1 MEVNKIMFKP
11 EGVYVAM
18 LTPFDEN
25 GSIHEGELRRIVDFQ
40 IEGGVDGL
48 FPISSVGEFIHMG
61 REEKFRMMEII
72 VDQNNG
78 RVKITPG
85 VGSSNPAESIILAQ
99 KAQDLGCDG
108 VVVAPP
114 YFYQLSQENIEQYFE
129 TIAGG
134 VNIPNILYNIPLFT
148 QPLSY
153 DVVKRLSRHKN
164 IVGMKDS
171 SGSMVDFMHFMDKIK
186 IAGEDI
192 HMLTG
197 REETLFPCL
206 MVGGKGCMTAT
217 SGILPEIMVDIY
229 EAWKKGKYEEA
240 QQLQTSILLILR
252 TMFALPFPLGFKLAM
267 EMRGFKM
274 GPPKQPLSDA
284 ERFKYR
290 NMKTRIEKIMK
301 GILEKLKKDQ
311 KASA

>member
-1 MEVNKIMFKP
+1 M
-11 EGVYVAM
+11 
-18 LTPFDEN
+18 
-25 GSIHEGELRRIVDFQ
+25 SRQ
-40 IEGGVDGL
+40 
-48 FPISSVGEFIHMG
+48 
-61 REEKFRMMEII
+61 EKFRMMEII

-99 KAQDLGCDG
+99 KAKDLGCEG

-114 YFYQLSQENIEQYFE
+114 YFYPLSQENIEQYFT
-129 TIAGG
+129 TIADA
-134 VNIPNILYNIPLFT
+134 VNIPNIIYNIPLFT

-164 IVGMKDS
+164 ITGMKDS

-192 HMLTG
+192 HILTG

-229 EAWKKGKYEEA
+229 EAWQKGKYEEA
-240 QQLQTSILLILR
+240 RQLQTSILLILR

-290 NMKTRIEKIMK
+290 NMKTRIERIMK
-301 GILEKLKKDQ
+301 VILEKLEKNQ
-311 KASA
+311 KAIA

>member
-1 MEVNKIMFKP
+1 MFKP

-18 LTPFDEN
+18 LTPFDDE
-25 GSIHEGELRRIVDFQ
+25 GSINEAELRRIVDFQ
-40 IEGGVDGL
+40 IKGGVDGL
-48 FPISSVGEFIHMG
+48 FPISSVGEFIHMS

-72 VDQNNG
+72 VDQNEG
-78 RVKITPG
+78 RIHITPG
-85 VGSSNPAESIILAQ
+85 VGSSNPAESICLAQ
-99 KAQDLGCDG
+99 KAKDLGCDG

-114 YFYQLSQENIEQYFE
+114 YFYPMSQENIETYFE
-129 TIAGG
+129 TIADG
-134 VNIPNILYNIPLFT
+134 VDIPNIIYNIPLFT

-153 DVVKRLSRHKN
+153 DVVKRLSRRRN

-171 SGSMVDFMHFMDKIK
+171 SGSMVDFMHFIDKIN

-192 HMLTG
+192 HILTG

-217 SGILPEIMVDIY
+217 SGILPETMVDIY
-229 EAWKKGKYEEA
+229 QAWKKGQYEQA

-267 EMRGFKM
+267 EIRGFKM

-284 ERFKYR
+284 ERFNYR

-301 GILEKLKKDQ
+301 GILEKLEKDQ
-311 KASA
+311 KTIA

>member
-1 MEVNKIMFKP
+1 MFRP

-18 LTPFDEN
+18 LTPFVDD
-25 GSIHEGELRRIVDFQ
+25 GSINEAELRRIVDFQ
-40 IEGGVDGL
+40 ITGGVDGL
-48 FPISSVGEFIHMG
+48 FPISSVGEFIHMS

-85 VGSSNPAESIILAQ
+85 VGSSNPAESICLAQ
-99 KAQDLGCDG
+99 RAKDLGCDG

-114 YFYQLSQENIEQYFE
+114 YFYPMSQENIEKYFE
-129 TIAGG
+129 TIADG
-134 VNIPNILYNIPLFT
+134 VDIPNILYNIPLFT

-153 DVVKRLSRHKN
+153 DVVKRLSRHNN

-192 HMLTG
+192 HILTG

-229 EAWKKGKYEEA
+229 EAWKKNKFEQA
-240 QQLQTSILLILR
+240 RQLQTTILLILR
-252 TMFALPFPLGFKLAM
+252 TMFALPFPLGFKLGM
-267 EMRGFKM
+267 EMRGFNM
-274 GPPKQPLSDA
+274 GPPKQPLSAA
-284 ERFKYR
+284 ERFQYR
-290 NMKTRIEKIMK
+290 NLKTRIEKIMGAILDK
-301 GILEKLKKDQ
+301 LEKDRR
-311 KASA
+311 ATA

>member
-1 MEVNKIMFKP
+1 M
-11 EGVYVAM
+11 
-18 LTPFDEN
+18 
-25 GSIHEGELRRIVDFQ
+25 S
-40 IEGGVDGL
+40 
-48 FPISSVGEFIHMG
+48 
-61 REEKFRMMEII
+61 REEKFRMMEIVI
-72 VDQNNG
+72 DQNNG

-85 VGSSNPAESIILAQ
+85 VGTSNPAESIILAQ

-114 YFYQLSQENIEQYFE
+114 YFYPLSQENIEQYFE
-129 TIAGG
+129 TIAKA

-192 HMLTG
+192 HILTG

-229 EAWKKGKYEEA
+229 EAWKKGEYEEA
-240 QQLQTSILLILR
+240 RQLQTSILLILR

-290 NMKTRIEKIMK
+290 NMKTRIEKVMK
-301 GILEKLKKDQ
+301 VILEKLEKDR
-311 KASA
+311 KATA

>member
-1 MEVNKIMFKP
+1 MFKP

-18 LTPFDEN
+18 LTPFKDD
-25 GSIHEGELRRIVDFQ
+25 GSINEAELRRIVDFQ
-40 IEGGVDGL
+40 ITGGVDGL
-48 FPISSVGEFIHMG
+48 FPISSVGEFIHMS

-85 VGSSNPAESIILAQ
+85 VGSSNPAESICLAQ
-99 KAQDLGCDG
+99 KSKELGCDG

-114 YFYQLSQENIEQYFE
+114 YFYPMSQENIEKYFE
-129 TIAGG
+129 TIADG
-134 VNIPNILYNIPLFT
+134 VDIPNIIYNIPLFT

-192 HMLTG
+192 HLLTG

-229 EAWKKGKYEEA
+229 EAWKKNDFDEA
-240 QQLQTSILLILR
+240 RHLQTTILLILR
-252 TMFALPFPLGFKLAM
+252 TMFALPFPLGFKLGM

-274 GPPKQPLSDA
+274 GPPIQPLSDA
-284 ERFKYR
+284 ERFQYR
-290 NMKTRIEKIMK
+290 NLKVRIEKIM
-301 GILEKLKKDQ
+301 GGVLEKIGKDRR
-311 KASA
+311 ASA

>member
-1 MEVNKIMFKP
+1 MFKP

-25 GSIHEGELRRIVDFQ
+25 GSINEGELRRIVDFQ
-40 IEGGVDGL
+40 IEGGVHGL
-48 FPISSVGEFIHMG
+48 FPISSVGEFIHMS
-61 REEKFRMMEII
+61 RDEKVRMMEIM
-72 VDQNNG
+72 VDQNKG

-85 VGSSNPAESIILAQ
+85 VGSSLPAESIFLAR
-99 KAQDLGCDG
+99 KAKEFGCDG

-114 YFYQLSQENIEQYFE
+114 YFYQLSQENIETYFE
-129 TIAGG
+129 TIADA
-134 VNIPNILYNIPLFT
+134 VDIPNILYNIPLFT

-153 DVVKRLSRHKN
+153 DVVKRLARHPN
-164 IVGMKDS
+164 VVGMKDS

-192 HMLTG
+192 NVLTG

-217 SGILPEIMVDIY
+217 AGILPEIMVDLY
-229 EAWKKGKYEEA
+229 EAWKQQDYAEA
-240 QQLQTSILLILR
+240 RVLQESILLVLR
-252 TMFALPFPLGFKLAM
+252 TMFSLPFPLGFKLGM

-284 ERFKYR
+284 ERFNYR
-290 NMKTRIEKIMK
+290 NTKVRIEKIMLT
-301 GILEKLKKDQ
+301 ILERLKKDRQ
-311 KASA
+311 ATA